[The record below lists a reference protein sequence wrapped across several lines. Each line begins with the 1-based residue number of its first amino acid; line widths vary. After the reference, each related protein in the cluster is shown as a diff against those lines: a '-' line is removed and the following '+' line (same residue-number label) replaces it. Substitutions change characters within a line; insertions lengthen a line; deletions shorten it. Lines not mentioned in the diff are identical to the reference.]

1 LTPSRALASRR
12 PPPAAATDLCF
23 LIKSKPHYVATHDRT
38 RVLEGQA
45 SELAP
50 VVSPEQVDPEKRE
63 NVRNSFLS
71 TFGLAEDD
79 DDDDDA

>member
-1 LTPSRALASRR
+1 M
-12 PPPAAATDLCF
+12 
-23 LIKSKPHYVATHDRT
+23 
-38 RVLEGQA
+38 EGQA